1 MRQPEPDPA
10 LCGGIGEGRSLPR
23 PSRSSSSRNPASSFS
38 AIGRDRKSYSSREDS
53 DRKRDASA
61 LIARGWRYV
70 GFKNSERKEMWSEVK
85 GVSGVGGASS
95 ESG

>member
-1 MRQPEPDPA
+1 MRQPKPAPA
-10 LCGGIGEGRSLPR
+10 LCGGMGEGRFLPR
-23 PSRSSSSRNPASSFS
+23 PSRSSNSRSPASSFS

-70 GFKNSERKEMWSEVK
+70 VFKNSERKETWSEVK
-85 GVSGVGGASS
+85 GVPGAGVAS

>member
-10 LCGGIGEGRSLPR
+10 LCGGMGDGRFLPR
-23 PSRSSSSRNPASSFS
+23 PSRSSSSRSPASSFS

-53 DRKRDASA
+53 DRKREASA

-70 GFKNSERKEMWSEVK
+70 GFRNSDRKEMWSGIK
-85 GVSGVGGASS
+85 GVSGVGGGAS